1 MRYLLLAILVLGA
14 TMAEPLLATESSS
27 PKPAVSEGIN
37 EHLELSRNGFDWHR
51 DWWKY
56 LSIVI
61 GCLLALFLAIRITK
75 MLFHL
80 IVFAACLVVGILGS
94 VFLSP
99 YMQPFVS
106 RLMTEEIA
114 QKLSPGMVAHALT
127 FLLCYFIALVVMWF
141 IHRPMKKLKKDIEQ

>member
-1 MRYLLLAILVLGA
+1 MRYLLLAVLVLGA
-14 TMAEPLLATESSS
+14 TMAQPLLATESPSS
-27 PKPAVSEGIN
+27 KPAVSESIN
-37 EHLELSRNGFDWHR
+37 DHLELSRNGFDWRR

-56 LSIVI
+56 LSII
-61 GCLLALFLAIRITK
+61 LGCLLALFLAIRITK

-99 YMQPFVS
+99 YVQPFVS
-106 RLMTEEIA
+106 RLMTDGMA
-114 QKLSPGMVAHALT
+114 QKVNPSLVAHSLT

-141 IHRPMKKLKKDIEQ
+141 IHRPMKKLKKDIEE